1 MKQTLFTLLLIT
13 SIGLIS
19 CRKTTN
25 SPNITQYDQTQIQ
38 NYISANGLTSM
49 KRDTTNGD
57 TSGIYYQILSQGAT
71 STPMKYSDS
80 VNFVLSVKS
89 FDGKYINTDTLNL
102 AHFAGLLGHVSLG
115 GNIIGF
121 TKGLQYAIYNLVK
134 YKGTRARILVPSRV
148 AYGVNGVG
156 SGSSSNTNSRV
167 AGNQC
172 LDYYVNVVS
181 NLDYTDVNHPGYD
194 DYVMNDYAKR
204 NGIQISTYTH
214 VTSGR
219 GRGLYYKITTP
230 GTGTDIL
237 GDASAFT
244 ATYTGKWLNGATFA
258 GTAIDVGTA
267 GTTTLTSFD
276 SLSSLIVGVQEALTG
291 QKVGSTVAML
301 IPSRL
306 AYGKTG
312 TTGTGANVCL
322 YYEFTIGTITNP

>member
-38 NYISANGLTSM
+38 NYISANGLTGM
-49 KRDTTNGD
+49 KRDESNGD

-71 STPMKYSDS
+71 STPMQYSDS
-80 VNFVLSVKS
+80 VSFVLSVKS

-102 AHFAGLLGHVSLG
+102 AHFSGLLGHVSLG

-181 NLDYTDVNHPGYD
+181 NLDYIDNKTPGYD
-194 DYVMNDYAKR
+194 DYVINDYAKR
-204 NGIQISTYTH
+204 NNIPISTYTH

-237 GDASAFT
+237 SDASAFT
-244 ATYTGKWLNGATFA
+244 ATYIGKWLNGATFA

-276 SLSSLIVGVQEALTG
+276 SLGSLIVGVQEALTG

-312 TTGTGANVCL
+312 TTGTGSNVCL